1 MKKILIPTDFSN
13 HSRNAAF
20 YAVELAKQLRAHLVL
35 YHAYSV
41 PSAITSPPVYSYS
54 FPDKS
59 KLMEEVDKIE
69 TSNFVRL
76 KFFRD
81 TILKG
86 KRNPCCSIVQQRAF
100 VNEGITQYATN
111 HDNDLIVMGT
121 RGSQQAGDMLISNI
135 TWGVIQKSKVPVLA
149 IPEGCKYQKIK
160 HICFINNIR
169 EDDAA
174 LIQKLSGY
182 AEMFNA
188 RLSVVHISNKP
199 GNHEEQKFFDS
210 HSKDH
215 FRKTGNENL
224 DFKMLEHKDVS
235 VALAEYLKDTN
246 VDLLAMS
253 YEKRELFDQ
262 LFDQSFNRMFARHAD
277 VPLLA
282 FPS

>member
-13 HSRNAAF
+13 HSRNAGF
-20 YAVELAKQLRAHLVL
+20 YAVELAKQLRAHIVL

-41 PSAITSPPVYSYS
+41 SSAITSPPVYSYS
-54 FPDKS
+54 FPDRS
-59 KLMEEVDKIE
+59 KLMEEVGKIE
-69 TSNFVRL
+69 TNNFDRL

-121 RGSQQAGDMLISNI
+121 RGSQQTGDMLISNI

-149 IPEGCKYQKIK
+149 VPEGCKHRKIK
-160 HICFINNIR
+160 HICFVTNMK
-169 EDDAA
+169 EGDVA
-174 LIQKLSGY
+174 LMQRLTGY

-188 RLSVVHISNKP
+188 RLSVVYLSNKP
-199 GNHEEQKFFDS
+199 GNNEENKHFDS
-210 HSKDH
+210 HYKNLS
-215 FRKTGNENL
+215 RQTGMENV
-224 DFKMLEHKDVS
+224 DFKMLEHKDISVS
-235 VALAEYLKDTN
+235 LAEYLKKND
-246 VDLLAMS
+246 VDLLAIS
-253 YEKRELFDQ
+253 NKKRELFDQ
-262 LFDQSFNRMFARHAD
+262 LFDQSFPRMFARHAE

-282 FPS
+282 LYS

>member
-1 MKKILIPTDFSN
+1 MKKILIPTDFSKN
-13 HSRNAAF
+13 SRYAAL
-20 YAVELAKQLRAHLVL
+20 YAVELAKQLRAHMVL

-41 PSAITSPPVYSYS
+41 PSSITSPPVYSYS
-54 FPDKS
+54 FPDRS

-69 TSNFVRL
+69 TTNFDRL

-100 VNEGITQYATN
+100 VNEGIIQYATN

-121 RGSQQAGDMLISNI
+121 RGSQQTGDMLISNI
-135 TWGVIQKSKVPVLA
+135 TWGVIQKSNVPVLA
-149 IPEGCKYQKIK
+149 IPEGYRYQKIQ
-160 HICFINNIR
+160 HICFITNMG
-169 EDDAA
+169 EADAT
-174 LIQKLSGY
+174 LIQKLTGY

-188 RLSVVHISNKP
+188 RLSILLVSHKP
-199 GNHEEQKFFDS
+199 GNQEEQRGFDS
-210 HSKDH
+210 YSKDLS
-215 FRKTGNENL
+215 RKTGIENL
-224 DFKMLEHKDVS
+224 DFKLLEHKDIS
-235 VALAEYLKDTN
+235 VVLAEYLKDNN